1 MNETDTLYLS
11 ARRHHEAG
19 RSDVARAIYRQIIT
33 INPRHAGAMQMLG
46 ILAHKSG
53 KTLAA
58 LEFLKRAESE
68 DPKNPA
74 LLINLGVVTREMG
87 DTAAAKVFLLKAL
100 ALDPKQSMGHFN
112 LGNLYRET
120 GDLLA
125 ALDSYEEALSLS
137 PGDPNLLHN
146 KGVTL
151 RELGRV
157 EAAARVF
164 SEVIRLA
171 PKHAGAPN
179 SLGVIFLEQGEPE
192 AALKILRQ
200 AAKLTPSSAETLNNL
215 GLALVETGNVVEAG
229 ENLEEAVRL
238 EPSNKQILK
247 NIGSLDAK
255 VGNIKA
261 AQATWRRALELGN
274 DDGLLFRLSTLLP
287 VVASSLEE
295 MNAARRELDD
305 GLQKMARLDC
315 HLDDPYVEVGASNF
329 LISYHDTNNRDTQK
343 NLAALYL
350 KACPS
355 LGEAHCEERYGHSR
369 VRVGFVSRQLQLNS
383 VGRCFH
389 GIMRFMPRENIHV
402 TAFTFSKGSDP
413 LWSAIAQDVDQS
425 IILPPRLGEAR
436 KKIAKTGLDILI
448 YTDIG
453 MEPLTYFLSFSRLAP
468 VQCVLGGHPDT
479 VGVPNI
485 DYYLSSELQ
494 EPTDADTH
502 YAECLVRLPGAPTYY
517 DRPELP
523 KNLKTRAEIGLP
535 QNRSLYFCAQT
546 LFKIH
551 PEMDNWLGEILRL
564 DPEGYLLVP
573 AGFTPGLSDR
583 LKARFERSIPDVVD
597 RVQFLPAMSHMD
609 FMNVLSISDVSLD
622 TRPFG
627 GGNTSW
633 QAIGAG
639 TPMLTWPGRFLRGR
653 YTAAL
658 YQLMDIQEPVVDS
671 GEEYVSRAVRFA
683 KDCDFQRHVLERIA
697 ERSESI
703 FCDMC
708 HVNALSEFI
717 LRVARV

>member
-1 MNETDTLYLS
+1 MTKTDTLYNS
-11 ARRHHEAG
+11 ARWHYEAG
-19 RSDVARAIYRQIIT
+19 RSDMAGEIYRQIII
-33 INPRHAGAMQMLG
+33 INPRHAGALQMLG
-46 ILAHKSG
+46 ILSHKSG
-53 KTLAA
+53 ETSAA
-58 LEFLKRAESE
+58 LDLLKRAESE
-68 DPKNPA
+68 DPQNPA

-87 DTAAAKVFLLKAL
+87 DTEAAKVYLLRAL

-120 GDLLA
+120 GEFQA

-137 PGDPNLLHN
+137 PDNPNLLHN
-146 KGVTL
+146 KGVAL

-171 PKHAGAPN
+171 PKHAGASN

-200 AAKLTPSSAETLNNL
+200 AVKLTPRSAETLNNL

-247 NIGSLDAK
+247 NIGNLDAK
-255 VGNIKA
+255 VGNITA
-261 AQATWRRALELGN
+261 ARATWRRALELGN

-295 MNAARRELDD
+295 MNAARTELDNS
-305 GLQKMARLDC
+305 LQKMARLDC
-315 HLDDPYVEVGASNF
+315 HLDDPYIEVGASNF
-329 LISYHDTNNRDTQK
+329 LISYHDTNNKNTQK
-343 NLAALYL
+343 HLAELYL
-350 KACPS
+350 KACPG
-355 LGEAHCEERYGHSR
+355 LGQVHCEQHCKDSR
-369 VRVGFVSRQLQLNS
+369 VRVGFISRHLQLNS

-389 GIMRFMPRENIHV
+389 GIIRFMPRENIHV

-413 LWSAIAQDVDQS
+413 LWSAIAHDVDQA
-425 IILPPRLGEAR
+425 IVLPPRLGEAR
-436 KKIAKTGLDILI
+436 KKIAKTGLDVLI

-453 MEPLTYFLSFSRLAP
+453 MEPLTYFLSFARLAP

-485 DYYLSSELQ
+485 DYYLSSDLQ
-494 EPTDADTH
+494 EPNNADNH

-535 QNRSLYFCAQT
+535 QKRSLYFCAQT

-551 PEMDNWLGEILRL
+551 PEMDILLGEILRA
-564 DPEGYLLVP
+564 DPEGYILIP

-583 LKARFERSIPDVVD
+583 LQARFECSIPDVAD
-597 RVQFLPAMSHMD
+597 RVKFLPAMSHMD

-658 YQLMDIQEPVVDS
+658 YQLMDIREPVVDC

-683 KDCDFQRHVLERIA
+683 KDYDFHRHVRERVA
-697 ERSESI
+697 ERSDSI
-703 FCDMC
+703 FGDMC
-708 HVNALSEFI
+708 HINALSEFI
-717 LRVARV
+717 LRVARG

>member
-1 MNETDTLYLS
+1 MTETDTLYLS

-19 RSDVARAIYRQIIT
+19 RSDVAKEIYRQIIT
-33 INPRHAGAMQMLG
+33 INPCHAGALQMLG
-46 ILAHKSG
+46 VLAHKSG
-53 KTLAA
+53 ETSAA
-58 LEFLKRAESE
+58 LELLKRAESE

-120 GDLLA
+120 GHFLA

-137 PGDPNLLHN
+137 RDDPNLLHN

-171 PKHAGAPN
+171 PKHAGALN
-179 SLGVIFLEQGEPE
+179 NLGVIFLEQGEPE
-192 AALKILRQ
+192 TALRILRQ
-200 AAKLTPSSAETLNNL
+200 AEKLTPSSAETLNNL
-215 GLALVETGNVVEAG
+215 GLALVETRNVIEAG
-229 ENLEEAVRL
+229 KKLEEAARL

-255 VGNIKA
+255 VGNIPA
-261 AQATWRRALELGN
+261 AQATWRRALEFGN

-305 GLQKMARLDC
+305 SLQEMARLDC
-315 HLDDPYVEVGASNF
+315 NLVDPYVEVGASNF
-329 LISYHDTNNRDTQK
+329 LISYHDTNNKDTQK
-343 NLAALYL
+343 HLAALYI
-350 KACPS
+350 KACPG
-355 LGEAHCEERYGHSR
+355 LGKAHCEKRHEYSR
-369 VRVGFVSRQLQLNS
+369 VRVGFISRQLQLNS

-389 GIMRFMPRENIHV
+389 GIMRFMPREDIHV

-413 LWSAIAQDVDQS
+413 LWSAIAEDVDQA
-425 IILPPRLGEAR
+425 IILPSRLGAAR
-436 KKIAKTGLDILI
+436 KKIAKTGLDVLI

-453 MEPLTYFLSFSRLAP
+453 MEPLTYFLSFARLAP

-494 EPTDADTH
+494 EPIDADTH

-523 KNLKTRAEIGLP
+523 KNLKSRAEFGLP
-535 QNRSLYFCAQT
+535 QNGSLYFCGQT

-551 PEMDNWLGEILRL
+551 PAMDNWLGEILRA
-564 DPEGYLLVP
+564 DPKGYILIP

-583 LKARFERSIPDVVD
+583 LQARFERSIPDVVD
-597 RVQFLPAMSHMD
+597 RVQFLPAMSHMN
-609 FMNVLSISDVSLD
+609 FMNVLSLSDVSLD

-633 QAIGAG
+633 QAIAAG
-639 TPMLTWPGRFLRGR
+639 TPMVTWPGRFLRGR

-658 YQLMDIQEPVVDS
+658 YQLMNIEEPVVYS
-671 GEEYVSRAVRFA
+671 GEEYVSRAVQFA
-683 KDCDFQRHVLERIA
+683 KDCDFQRHVLERVA
-697 ERSESI
+697 ERSDSI
-703 FCDMC
+703 FGDMC

-717 LRVARV
+717 LRVARD